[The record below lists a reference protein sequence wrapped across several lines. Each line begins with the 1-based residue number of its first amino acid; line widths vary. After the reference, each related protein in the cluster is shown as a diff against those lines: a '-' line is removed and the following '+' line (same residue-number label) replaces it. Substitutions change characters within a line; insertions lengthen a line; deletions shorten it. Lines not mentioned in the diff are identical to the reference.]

1 MSEGVCKIFLK
12 IDILFNDGKPDLETI
27 NKTKKYNRRCPLDNT
42 GVNICKD
49 NLAGIDALYSYLFN
63 DLFQRPL
70 DAQKRENND
79 NQYAEYVLIW
89 LGSKLFRTES
99 YNSSTLMDF
108 YKKYLE
114 NTHRPYNYN
123 YLIEKKKQLLDANL
137 YYMSLFYQLF
147 QEICYITLKYP
158 KVNPNVTEIKND
170 STRFYNKYARLYGD
184 INECDS
190 YLNLLNNLE
199 TLYENLKTSLIKNK
213 RNRHLKGILSVNFKK
228 LPPTKKANKKSTIG
242 FDCPKCK
249 KINSKAEETNPK
261 PVLKVPKPVE
271 PISPPEAP
279 PLPQQVQSLPV
290 PAPPEKP
297 EPAKHKTPTSLPQAD
312 SKSPS
317 SQQSDPKP
325 QSESAPSST
334 PASTQLPLSPPAEQ
348 QPTASSQQVL
358 SPEPPSP
365 THPPALT
372 TTIQKES
379 HDSQGLSNDPAS
391 QLSNQGNTPNSSDN
405 GQHNTG
411 NDIGKQGDGIGKQ
424 GADIVDKPEQS
435 QDGQHQN
442 SGSKQETSSGAPENG
457 DNNLGSQGAEKGGS
471 DTEPQN
477 PTTQQND
484 QNITQGDS
492 LNQQEDSGNMQL
504 QNIFNIFKST
514 FEMYRSPFYNA
525 YTEIGNRLYEKAT
538 STLENVYDKSRKIAS
553 NTINYLN
560 EHLNKALE
568 NDQPSKEKKPEPAP
582 SLPDDKQPEPQNI
595 PTPPQA
601 DQSHDN
607 SQTPSPTQNMGSSN
621 SKQVNPSD
629 PLPEKQHQPS
639 VDPSSKTPSLT
650 IKTGNTGIIVKENTS
665 QLVTIKD
672 IYKGYNRPEIV
683 ITVILISIILLIV
696 YKYLSYGWRKE
707 LKRKKNM
714 KKVINSIGGKRPVQ
728 IIISSPSHKKQT
740 QKSTNSVHR
749 KKPPLLNIY
758 KLMQADPIPFIN
770 LFFLLTFFVYK
781 RKSDFLE
788 L

>member
-27 NKTKKYNRRCPLDNT
+27 NKTKKYKRRCPLDNT

-108 YKKYLE
+108 YKNYLE

-199 TLYENLKTSLIKNK
+199 TLYENLKMSLIKNK

-279 PLPQQVQSLPV
+279 PLP
-290 PAPPEKP
+290 
-297 EPAKHKTPTSLPQAD
+297 
-312 SKSPS
+312 
-317 SQQSDPKP
+317 
-325 QSESAPSST
+325 
-334 PASTQLPLSPPAEQ
+334 
-348 QPTASSQQVL
+348 QQVL

-471 DTEPQN
+471 DTEPKN

-492 LNQQEDSGNMQL
+492 LNQQEDSGNMKL

-595 PTPPQA
+595 PTPSQA

-740 QKSTNSVHR
+740 QKSTNSVNEFIDDVVRMIHLIFNYKLIYIILR
-749 KKPPLLNIY
+749 IQTLLN
-758 KLMQADPIPFIN
+758 
-770 LFFLLTFFVYK
+770 
-781 RKSDFLE
+781 
-788 L
+788 